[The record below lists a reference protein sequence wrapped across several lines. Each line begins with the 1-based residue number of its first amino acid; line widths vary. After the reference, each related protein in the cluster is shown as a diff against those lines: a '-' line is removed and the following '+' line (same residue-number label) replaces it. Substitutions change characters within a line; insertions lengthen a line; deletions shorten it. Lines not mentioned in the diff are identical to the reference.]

1 MTNQIPM
8 KLLVVHL
15 NEPSE
20 THYHDPEKISSWFL
34 GKRLSHYPM
43 FAVDDNKNM
52 KPIVLTSSDVHEIQS
67 QVMEQLK

>member
-15 NEPSE
+15 NEPSK
-20 THYHDPEKISSWFL
+20 THYHDPEKIGSWFL
-34 GKRLSHYPM
+34 GKQLSHYPL
-43 FAVDDNKNM
+43 FVVDDNKHM
-52 KPIVLTSSDVHEIQS
+52 KHIVLTSSDVHEIQS